1 MAKKNPFKKQSIMD
15 TLVNVG
21 IGGAANVAIDAAV
34 TSYNKT
40 AGTPIDETYV
50 HVGKIA
56 LGVVGGS
63 MVDNRYLRAAMDG
76 VSTVGV
82 SNLIASFMQ
91 EEPPAPPAPGTS
103 GFMASSV
110 GAMRTGKPMY
120 AAKAKKSVSGTADL
134 VG

>member
-50 HVGKIA
+50 HVGKIV

-91 EEPPAPPAPGTS
+91 EETPEPPAAS
-103 GFMASSV
+103 GFMAASV
-110 GAMRTGKPMY
+110 GASRMRTGKPMY

>member
-50 HVGKIA
+50 HVGKIV

-91 EEPPAPPAPGTS
+91 EETPASPAAS
-103 GFMASSV
+103 GFMAASV